1 MKPINIK
8 EKHSQFTK
16 QWHPHQI
23 ATVDDM
29 QVLLAKISG
38 EFVWHS
44 HKDEDELFYVQK
56 GVLKMRFRTSAA
68 LSTLSSVALSTPSSA
83 IQGDKDNVLAERSQ
97 SQEWSEIVREGEI
110 IVVPKGVE
118 HCPTT
123 AEGEEVHL
131 LLFEKLSTAH
141 TGAVKHEKTQT
152 EYPKI

>member
-8 EKHSQFTK
+8 EKYTKFDK

-23 ATVDDM
+23 AVVDDM
-29 QVLLAKISG
+29 QVILAKISG

-56 GVLKMRFRTSAA
+56 GVLEMRFRESGNTE
-68 LSTLSSVALSTPSSA
+68 
-83 IQGDKDNVLAERSQ
+83 N
-97 SQEWSEIVREGEI
+97 EWSEIVNEGEI

-123 AEGEEVHL
+123 KEGEEVHL
-131 LLFEKLSTAH
+131 LLFEKQNTAH
-141 TGAVKHEKTQT
+141 TGDVQHEKTQT